1 MNRTTEQSQGR
12 SRGRFQRESYGNVPE
27 LTVPVETPE
36 EKAEREAKQALWE
49 FRKRMRVSVVFEDD
63 SVIAFEKPSGLLT
76 APDRWDKDRENLMD
90 IVHKRWSP
98 EYFNAHRLDRGTSGI
113 VLCAKNR
120 DALRKLSASFEARM
134 VAKEYMAFVLDSPPG
149 ENGVIPLALSED
161 PHKPGKMRT
170 DPAGQPAETRYE
182 VVKRWRG
189 YSLVTAW
196 PKTGRTHQIRVHLAA
211 VGAPIIGDPM
221 YGDGRP
227 LLLSNLKRGYA
238 PPREGEHPLIGR
250 LALHAR
256 RLELE
261 HPVTGQPLVIESPT
275 PKDFTVAI
283 KYLDRFAG

>member
-1 MNRTTEQSQGR
+1 MDAAREQNWRRKRGR
-12 SRGRFQRESYGNVPE
+12 SDGSGQPFDQEE
-27 LTVPVETPE
+27 VETPE
-36 EKAEREAKQALWE
+36 QKAEREARQALWE
-49 FRKRMRVSVVFEDD
+49 FRKRMRVKVVFEDD
-63 SVIAFEKPSGLLT
+63 SLIAFDKPSGLLT
-76 APDRWDKDRENLMD
+76 APDRWDKDLDNLMD

-120 DALRKLSASFEARM
+120 DVLRKLSSLFESRR
-134 VAKEYMAFVLDSPPG
+134 VTKEYSAFVRDTPPG
-149 ENGVIPLALSED
+149 ERGVVPLAVSED
-161 PHKPGKMRT
+161 PHRPGLMRT

-196 PKTGRTHQIRVHLAA
+196 PQTGRTHQIRVHLAA
-211 VGAPIIGDPM
+211 VGSPIVCDTM

-227 LLLSNLKRGYA
+227 LLLSSLKRGYV

-261 HPVTGQPLVIESPT
+261 HPVTGQPLVVESPL
-275 PKDFTVAI
+275 PNEFTVAM
-283 KYLDRFAG
+283 KYLDRFMG